1 MEKSKLQDK
10 ALDISHKII
19 KEKYGILEPAPGI
32 VSEDDLDGE
41 WEEVKPEDF
50 ENIKKN

>member
-1 MEKSKLQDK
+1 MEKPKLQDK

-19 KEKYGILEPAPGI
+19 KEKYGILEPTPGI